1 MGKVFRW
8 LLMAA
13 AAGGM
18 RWAQFKTRIGHAFR
32 AGATTAPTVDG
43 EMDDTGGYGVGADPI
58 KVPISDGQ
66 VRQGEATGT
75 LARGD
80 TRRIVLARLWTGLY
94 GAFRAVGAA
103 IPTIA
108 AASREIWA
116 AAHRAAAES
125 VPTTPGDPVPS
136 AQAIAPRMEPEAVET
151 VLPASTST
159 TGAALIAAPSA
170 AETAQAGAGW
180 QSGTRLYAK
189 ASVWG
194 DPVVVDGVL
203 YLRQAVEAHVE
214 NGILEVR

>member
-18 RWAQFKTRIGHAFR
+18 RWAQLKTRIGHAFR

-43 EMDDTGGYGVGADPI
+43 GMADTGGYGVGADPI

-66 VRQGEATGT
+66 VRQGEATET
-75 LARGD
+75 LAQGD
-80 TRRIVLARLWTGLY
+80 TRRIVLARMWAGLY
-94 GAFRAVGAA
+94 GAFRAVGAT
-103 IPTIA
+103 IPTVA
-108 AASREIWA
+108 AAFREIWA

-125 VPTTPGDPVPS
+125 VPTTPGDPVPA

-180 QSGTRLYAK
+180 QPAARFYAQPRT
-189 ASVWG
+189 WYE
-194 DPVVVDGVL
+194 PVVVGGVL
-203 YLRQAVEAHVE
+203 YLRQAVEVTAK